1 MGYSKK
7 KKVRPFLVA
16 VEPQGGVVWG
26 PLSVVWAAD
35 MRTAHALAVEPF
47 MGTDKAV
54 IVVPMTGHAHGKEE
68 D

>member
-35 MRTAHALAVEPF
+35 LRTARALAVEPF
-47 MGTDKAV
+47 ADTDQAV
-54 IVVPMTGHAHGKEE
+54 IVVPMLGHEHGE